1 MHHWLRRARHLMWFL
16 FTSRLRTLEV
26 AGRKEKGHMH
36 CILIPS
42 TGKEFDSHFL
52 NSSKGGHLGR
62 CWGQILTKVMGR
74 AQGSA
79 ATRTLERMERWRVY
93 SVD

>member
-1 MHHWLRRARHLMWFL
+1 
-16 FTSRLRTLEV
+16 
-26 AGRKEKGHMH
+26 MH

-79 ATRTLERMERWRVY
+79 ATRTLERMERWRGILCRLVTQNPFSMPLFLDFSY
-93 SVD
+93 EGS